1 MCIRDSLG
9 KVRSAGITDLRHGN
23 LLDEDWLGRD
33 RFAHRADRRVPVPLP
48 TGPRCW
54 AIAASL
60 GAEPGAVKDRLLGD
74 GLVPVDSALGRH
86 AKAERRLDFA
96 PERQWLAQGLSH
108 LDLLSSAAVYGQLRS
123 WLLQPR

>member
-1 MCIRDSLG
+1 MATCWTKTG
-9 KVRSAGITDLRHGN
+9 SAATALRT
-23 LLDEDWLGRD
+23 
-33 RFAHRADRRVPVPLP
+33 AP
-48 TGPRCW
+48 T
-54 AIAASL
+54 AACL